1 MDAEILNIKEKEYLS
16 GVINPFRKKVVYIV
30 KEKAR
35 QGKREYIYIQL
46 SDSPCQLPCFKEGEL
61 YKNMEVKK
69 QYTLDELDL

>member
-1 MDAEILNIKEKEYLS
+1 MDTEILNIEEKEFLS
-16 GVINPFRKKVVYIV
+16 FIINPFKKKVVYIS

-46 SDSPCQLPCFKEGEL
+46 SDSPCQLPCFPEGEL

-69 QYTLDELDL
+69 HYTLNELGL